1 MVRSRRDR
9 DEARSFVIEGPTLVA
24 EALAAGISVDAL
36 YIGEGHSAPELA
48 GAVTESGGD
57 VWILDPMVLA
67 AIAST
72 ETPRPVLAT
81 AGFVDVDLDAALDP
95 ASDPASVPLI
105 VVAAGVREPGNLGT
119 IVRSALGAGAAA
131 VISCD
136 EAVDLY
142 NPKVVRAAAGALFR
156 IPVVRD
162 ADVEVVASALASRS
176 VRTLGLDAGGTVSI
190 DAVDLTAAVA
200 IVVGN
205 EAHGLSPEVRSWLHD
220 TVSIP
225 LQGGLESLNAASALT
240 VTCFEAAR
248 QRRVSRGVPAP

>member
-24 EALAAGISVDAL
+24 EALAAGVAVDAL
-36 YIGEGHSAPELA
+36 YLGEDHAAPDLA
-48 GAVTESGGD
+48 GAVTDVGGD
-57 VWILDPMVLA
+57 VWTLDPSVLA

-72 ETPRPVLAT
+72 ENPRPVLAT
-81 AGFVDVDLDAALDP
+81 ADFVDVDLDQAFEP
-95 ASDPASVPLI
+95 ASDTARAPLI
-105 VVAAGVREPGNLGT
+105 VVAAGIREPGNLGT
-119 IVRSALGAGAAA
+119 IVRSALGAGATA

-162 ADVEVVASALASRS
+162 AEVDLVGSTLASRS
-176 VRTLGLDAGGTVSI
+176 VRTLGLDAGGSVSI
-190 DAVDLTAAVA
+190 DTIELTTAVA

-205 EAHGLSPEVRSWLHD
+205 EAHGLSPQVRSWLDD

-225 LQGGLESLNAASALT
+225 LAGGLESLNAASALT

-248 QRRVSRGVPAP
+248 QRRLSRSAPTP